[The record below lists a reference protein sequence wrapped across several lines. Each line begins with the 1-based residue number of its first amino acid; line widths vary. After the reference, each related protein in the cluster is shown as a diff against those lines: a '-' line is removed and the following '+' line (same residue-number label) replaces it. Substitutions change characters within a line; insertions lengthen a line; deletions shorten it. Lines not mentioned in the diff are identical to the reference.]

1 MKGFSTFLAIKRLLQ
16 IKGLL
21 RIAGLSATL
30 LSVPLAH
37 AAIGDAKLVL
47 GDQARG
53 LRTLVEAA
61 GVLKDAPYQYQWANF
76 QGAAP
81 LFEAQR
87 ANLVDTSYAGDL
99 PILMAAAGGV
109 DFKLIETNVGLG
121 QSNAIIVPKDSP
133 LRTVADLKGKTV
145 VVSSAQGSIS
155 QNLLYAALKEAGL
168 QRSDVNIQFVMPTDA
183 SAAFNAGK
191 IAAWAVF
198 DPYLGVAE
206 QNGARVLRDGKGLTP
221 SLGFLTA
228 TDQSLADPDKRA
240 AINDFAARV
249 AKARQWAIQHPAD
262 YAKAYAHLTG
272 LPLPTAK
279 IIADRTSQGVHP
291 VNDADVKALQPV
303 ADLFYQLKILPKH
316 VDVKALVLA
325 P

>member
-1 MKGFSTFLAIKRLLQ
+1 MTKFSYLTRVKD
-16 IKGLL
+16 LL
-21 RIAGLSATL
+21 RIAGFSATL
-30 LSVPLAH
+30 LAVPLAH

-61 GVLKDAPYQYQWANF
+61 GVLKDIPYQYQWANF

-109 DFKLIETNVGLG
+109 DFKLIQTNTGFG

-133 LRTVADLKGKTV
+133 LHSEADLKGQTV

-168 QRSDVNIQFVMPTDA
+168 QQDDVKIQFVMPTDA
-183 SAAFNAGK
+183 SAAFTAGK

-228 TDQSLADPDKRA
+228 TTQSLADPDKRA
-240 AINDFAARV
+240 AIKDFAARV
-249 AKARQWAIQHPAD
+249 AKARQWAIEHPGD
-262 YAKAYAHLTG
+262 YAKAYAQLTR

-279 IIADRTSQGVHP
+279 IIADRSSKGAHAVS
-291 VNDADVKALQPV
+291 DEDIKALQPV
-303 ADLFYQLKILPKH
+303 ADLFYQLKILPRH
-316 VDVKALVLA
+316 VDVNALVET

>member
-1 MKGFSTFLAIKRLLQ
+1 MAGFSYLTRV
-16 IKGLL
+16 KGLL
-21 RIAGLSATL
+21 LMAGLSATL
-30 LSVPLAH
+30 LAAPLAH

-61 GVLKDAPYQYQWANF
+61 GVLKDVPYQYQWANF

-99 PILMAAAGGV
+99 PILMAAAGGT
-109 DFKLIETNVGLG
+109 DFKLIQTNVGLG

-133 LRTVADLKGKTV
+133 LHSVADLKGQTV

-168 QRSDVNIQFVMPTDA
+168 QQKDVNIQFVMPTDA

-206 QNGARVLRDGKGLTP
+206 LNGARVLRDGKGLTP

-228 TDQSLADPDKRA
+228 TTQSLANADKRA
-240 AINDFAARV
+240 AIEDFATRV
-249 AKARQWAIQHPAD
+249 AKARQWAIAHPAD
-262 YAKAYAHLTG
+262 YAKAYAQLTR
-272 LPLPTAK
+272 LPLSTATL
-279 IIADRTSQGVHP
+279 IADRTSQGAHAT
-291 VNDADVKALQPV
+291 NEQDVKALQPV

-316 VDVKALVLA
+316 VDVKSLVET

>member
-1 MKGFSTFLAIKRLLQ
+1 MAGFSYLTRV
-16 IKGLL
+16 KGLL

-30 LSVPLAH
+30 LTVPLAH

-61 GVLKDAPYQYQWANF
+61 GVLKDVPYQYQWANF

-109 DFKLIETNVGLG
+109 DFKLIQTNVGLG
-121 QSNAIIVPKDSP
+121 QSDAIIVPNNSP
-133 LRTVADLKGKTV
+133 LHNVADLKGQTV

-168 QRSDVNIQFVMPTDA
+168 QQSDVKIQFVMPTDA

-206 QNGARVLRDGKGLTP
+206 HNGARVLRDGKGLTP

-228 TDQSLADPDKRA
+228 TTQSLANADKRA
-240 AINDFAARV
+240 AIEDFAARV
-249 AKARQWAIQHPAD
+249 AKARQWAIEHPAD
-262 YAKAYAHLTG
+262 YAKAYAQLTR
-272 LPLPTAK
+272 LPLPTATV
-279 IIADRTSQGVHP
+279 IADRTSQGAHAT
-291 VNDADVKALQPV
+291 NQQDVTALQPV
-303 ADLFYQLKILPKH
+303 ADLFYQLKILPRH
-316 VDVKALVLA
+316 VDVRSLVA
-325 P
+325 TP

>member
-1 MKGFSTFLAIKRLLQ
+1 MARFSYLTRV
-16 IKGLL
+16 KGLL

-30 LSVPLAH
+30 LTVPLAQ

-61 GVLKDAPYQYQWANF
+61 GVLKDVPYQYQWANF

-99 PILMAAAGGV
+99 PILMAVAGGT

-121 QSNAIIVPKDSP
+121 QSNAIIVPKNSP
-133 LRTVADLKGKTV
+133 LHSVADLKGQTV

-168 QRSDVNIQFVMPTDA
+168 QQSEVNIQFVMPTDA

-228 TDQSLADPDKRA
+228 TTQSLANADKRA
-240 AINDFAARV
+240 AIKDFATRV
-249 AKARQWAIQHPAD
+249 AKARQWAIEHPAD
-262 YAKAYAHLTG
+262 YAKAYAQLTHL
-272 LPLPTAK
+272 PPATAK
-279 IIADRTSQGVHP
+279 IIADRTSQGTHATNEQD
-291 VNDADVKALQPV
+291 VNALAAGSRFVLPIKNLAKACGRQV
-303 ADLFYQLKILPKH
+303 AG
-316 VDVKALVLA
+316 
-325 P
+325 